1 MRLVVDEN
9 MAAGR
14 RAFAAFGDVI
24 TVPGREI
31 DTEDVSRADAL
42 MVRSVT
48 RVDRTLLGGSHVRF
62 VGTATSGFDHIE
74 REWLAERGIA
84 FAYAPGCNATA
95 VADWVIAALAALH
108 AAGRTSFGGG
118 TVGVIGAGHV
128 GSRVARRLA
137 ALGYDVRVC
146 DPPRAEAEGDAGFVD
161 IVTALASD
169 VVTLHVPLV
178 DDGPYPTRGLIDAA
192 ALERMPGGSVLMNA
206 ARGGVVDED
215 ALATRLDDGPDLVTA
230 LDTWADEPAIDA
242 GLLPRIDLATPH
254 IAGHT
259 IEGRLRGTALIAAAA
274 ARYFGVA
281 NDWEWRGELPSPPD
295 AAGGADP
302 VEAVLSAWDPR
313 ADDARL
319 RGLLREPP
327 AGRAGAFD
335 RIRAACP
342 QRREFASFR
351 VGPEVPG
358 AIRATGLG
366 VADPADAVG

>member
-14 RAFAAFGDVI
+14 RAFAAFGDVV

-48 RVDRTLLGGSHVRF
+48 RVDRALLGGSHVRF
-62 VGTATSGFDHIE
+62 VGTATSGFDHIDH
-74 REWLAERGIA
+74 EWLADRGIG
-84 FAYAPGCNATA
+84 FAYAPGCNASA

-108 AAGRTSFGGG
+108 AAGRRDFGSGS
-118 TVGVIGAGHV
+118 VGVIGAGHV
-128 GSRVARRLA
+128 GARVARRLD
-137 ALGYDVRVC
+137 ALGYSVRLC
-146 DPPRAEAEGDAGFVD
+146 DPPRAEAEGDEGFVD
-161 IVTALASD
+161 LATALESD

-178 DDGPYPTRGLIDAA
+178 DEGPYRTRRLIDGE
-192 ALERMPGGSVLMNA
+192 ALERMPAGSVLMNA

-230 LDTWADEPAIDA
+230 IDTWAGEPAIDA

-259 IEGRLRGTALIAAAA
+259 VEGRLRGTAIVAKAA
-274 ARYFGVA
+274 ARHFGIA
-281 NDWEWRGELPSPPD
+281 NGWDWCSELPPAPG
-295 AAGGADP
+295 AASGTDP

-313 ADDARL
+313 ADDGRL
-319 RGLLREPP
+319 RGLLRQPP
-327 AGRAGAFD
+327 GERGRGFD
-335 RIRAACP
+335 RIRASCP
-342 QRREFASFR
+342 QRREFGSFR
-351 VGPEVPG
+351 VGGDAPG
-358 AIRATGLG
+358 EIEATGLG
-366 VADPADAVG
+366 VPDAADRVG

>member
-14 RAFAAFGDVI
+14 RAFAAFGDVV

-42 MVRSVT
+42 VVRSVT

-62 VGTATSGFDHIE
+62 VGTATSGFDHID
-74 REWLAERGIA
+74 REWLAARGIA
-84 FAYAPGCNATA
+84 FACAPGCNASA

-108 AAGRTSFGGG
+108 AAGRRRFGSDS
-118 TVGVIGAGHV
+118 VGIIGAGHV
-128 GSRVARRLA
+128 GTRVAGRLST
-137 ALGYDVRVC
+137 LGYSVRVC
-146 DPPRAEAEGDAGFVD
+146 DPPRAEAEGDDGFVD
-161 IVTALASD
+161 LATALECD
-169 VVTLHVPLV
+169 IVTLHVPLV
-178 DDGPYPTRGLIDAA
+178 DDGPHPTRGLIDGA
-192 ALERMPGGSVLMNA
+192 ALERIPAGSVLLNA

-230 LDTWADEPAIDA
+230 FDTWAGEPAIDA
-242 GLLPRIDLATPH
+242 ALLPRIDLATPH

-259 IEGRLRGTALIAAAA
+259 VEGRLRGTAIVATAAAST
-274 ARYFGVA
+274 FGVA
-281 NDWEWRGELPSPPD
+281 NGWDWRGELPPAPSASNGP
-295 AAGGADP
+295 DP
-302 VEAVLSAWDPR
+302 VDAVLAAWDPR

-319 RGLLREPP
+319 RGLLRQPP
-327 AGRAGAFD
+327 DERARAFD

-351 VGPEVPG
+351 VDGNAPA
-358 AIRATGLG
+358 AIQATGLG
-366 VADPADAVG
+366 MPDPADQVG

>member
-14 RAFAAFGDVI
+14 RAFAAFGDVV

-48 RVDRTLLGGSHVRF
+48 RVDRRLLGGSHVRF
-62 VGTATSGFDHIE
+62 VGTATSGFDHVD

-84 FAYAPGCNATA
+84 FAYAPGCNASA

-108 AAGRTSFGGG
+108 AVGRRDFGSGS
-118 TVGVIGAGHV
+118 VGVVGAGHV
-128 GSRVARRLA
+128 GSRVATRLR
-137 ALGYDVRVC
+137 ALGYSVLVC
-146 DPPRAEAEGDAGFVD
+146 DPPRAEADGGEGFVD
-161 IVTALASD
+161 LATALGCD

-178 DDGPYPTRGLIDAA
+178 DGGPHPTRGLIDGA
-192 ALERMPGGSVLMNA
+192 ALERMPAGSVLMNA

-230 LDTWADEPAIDA
+230 IDTWADEPAIDA
-242 GLLPRIDLATPH
+242 ALLPRVDLATPH

-259 IEGRLRGTALIAAAA
+259 VEGRLRGTAMIATAAASH
-274 ARYFGVA
+274 FGVSNA
-281 NDWEWRGELPSPPD
+281 WDWRNELPPSPNAATSVD
-295 AAGGADP
+295 AA
-302 VEAVLSAWDPR
+302 EAVLAAWDPR

-327 AGRAGAFD
+327 QGRGRAFD

-342 QRREFASFR
+342 QRREFASFG
-351 VGPEVPG
+351 VAGDAPAE
-358 AIRATGLG
+358 IRATGLG
-366 VADPADAVG
+366 VPDPADRVG

>member
-14 RAFAAFGDVI
+14 RAFAAFGDVV

-48 RVDRTLLGGSHVRF
+48 RVDRALLGGSHVRF
-62 VGTATSGFDHIE
+62 VGSATSGFDHID

-108 AAGRTSFGGG
+108 AQGRKPFGSGS
-118 TVGVIGAGHV
+118 VGVIGAGHV
-128 GSRVARRLA
+128 GSRVARRLVT
-137 ALGYDVRVC
+137 LGYDVRVC
-146 DPPRAEAEGDAGFVD
+146 DPPRAEAEGDSGFVD
-161 IVTALASD
+161 LASALDAD

-178 DDGPYPTRGLIDAA
+178 DDGPHPTRGLIDAA
-192 ALERMPGGSVLMNA
+192 ALERVPAGSVLMNA

-215 ALATRLDDGPDLVTA
+215 VLATRLDDGPDLVTA
-230 LDTWADEPAIDA
+230 LDTWAGEPAIDA

-259 IEGRLRGTALIAAAA
+259 VEGRLRGTALIARAAV
-274 ARYFGVA
+274 RHFGVTS
-281 NDWEWRGELPSPPD
+281 DWDWRGELPPAPR
-295 AAGGADP
+295 ATAGADP

-319 RGLLREPP
+319 RGLLREAPN
-327 AGRAGAFD
+327 ARARAFD

-342 QRREFASFR
+342 QRREFASFS
-351 VGPEVPG
+351 VDPD
-358 AIRATGLG
+358 ASASIRATGLG
-366 VADPADAVG
+366 VGDPADAVD